1 VLARLTMSVKAL
13 DVIAATLVT
22 IRERLIAAG
31 VTQPSHDFNKSVTIQ
46 HGRETV

>member
-13 DVIAATLVT
+13 IAAMLVT